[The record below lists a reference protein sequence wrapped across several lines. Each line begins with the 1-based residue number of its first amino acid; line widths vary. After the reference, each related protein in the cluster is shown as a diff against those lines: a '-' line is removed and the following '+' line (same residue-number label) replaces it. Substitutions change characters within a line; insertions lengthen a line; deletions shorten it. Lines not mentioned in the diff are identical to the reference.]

1 MKVNK
6 IVKINAFEQIK
17 AFYGWV
23 FNNPDKVRP
32 QHISLYLFLW
42 NQANRAHWVKWFKC
56 PFDLAMQGACIGNK
70 KTYYTALAQL
80 EEFSLIMWRRG
91 VNENKAPL
99 IHMIKLDMQ
108 DEDVTVPLSE
118 FSIMTKTDSLS
129 ELLNKNTY
137 SLAQKN
143 YKLVNANLESW
154 ILESK
159 VEKVEIKKVE
169 VEKVEVEKVEIK
181 KVNTVLERKEK
192 FIESL
197 QNYIATYGQEIITEF
212 GDYWCE
218 LTKNGFQMRW
228 EKEVTWELNLRLQRW
243 VRNSKKTL
251 EIKPQNTVVD
261 EIYKLRQKN
270 DKKI

>member
-42 NQANRAHWVKWFKC
+42 NQANRSHWVKWFKC

-70 KTYYTALAQL
+70 KTYYTALSQL
-80 EEFSLIMWRRG
+80 EEFSLILWRRG

-129 ELLNKNTY
+129 ELLNKTTY

-143 YKLVNANLESW
+143 YKLVNAKLESW

-159 VEKVEIKKVE
+159 SEKVVEEVKVVE
-169 VEKVEVEKVEIK
+169 VN
-181 KVNTVLERKEK
+181 KVNNVLERKEK
-192 FIESL
+192 FNEL
-197 QNYIATYGQEIITEF
+197 LKNYIITYGQETIKDF
-212 GDYWCE
+212 GDYWSE
-218 LTKNGFQMRW
+218 LTKNGYQMRW

-243 VRNSKKTL
+243 VRNSKKSV
-251 EIKPQNTVVD
+251 ENRPQNTVVD
-261 EIYKLRQKN
+261 EIYKLRQN
-270 DKKI
+270 DGKKI